1 MSNKISK
8 EEAFSYSRPGMTG
21 KYYQFPEAN
30 GGTTVA
36 CAHFTGEHGERT
48 IGEHSRIY
56 YVVAGEAEFMINDEK
71 FDVTAGDTIA
81 IPTGGTYNLWPRGEF
96 VDVLLVMELLD
107 LDKLPKPQTA

>member
-1 MSNKISK
+1 MNNKISK

-21 KYYQFPEAN
+21 NYYQFTEAN

-36 CAHFTGEHGERT
+36 FAHFTGEHGERT

-56 YVVAGEAEFMINDEK
+56 YVLVGEAEFMINGEK
-71 FDVTAGDTIA
+71 FDAKAGDAIA
-81 IPTGGTYNLWPRGEF
+81 IPSGGTYNLWPKGEF

-107 LDKLPKPQTA
+107 LDKLSKPQTA